1 MGYFLVFIT
10 FKLIGEDILFYPFHG
25 GHLGFFKSA
34 ILDSSQPPEFPK
46 VATPATKLILFYRLM
61 LV

>member
-10 FKLIGEDILFYPFHG
+10 FMLIGEDILFYPFHG
-25 GHLGFFKSA
+25 SHIGFFKSA

-46 VATPATKLILFYRLM
+46 VATM